1 MSASA
6 PLRAVLVEDSLV
18 QRAHLARVLQLEG
31 DIVVVAQAA
40 DADAALAAVLEHAPD
55 VVTMDLQLPGG
66 SGQSAIERIMAA
78 QPVPILV
85 LSGIIDGAD
94 ALPAVEAL
102 AAGAVDALPK
112 PLRWTADDER
122 DLRKTV
128 RALARVQIPGRA
140 APSADT
146 PLPAARATP
155 RKPVIGI
162 AASTGGPAAL
172 TALLGGLERADAPIL
187 LVQQIHA
194 AFIAGF
200 VAWLAGATAHP
211 VKLATEGE
219 APEAGTIY
227 VAPGDAHLTL
237 GADGLLHLPTEPEGA
252 VRPSADVLFR
262 SLADAAGPA
271 ATGVVLTGMGDDGAS
286 GLLALRE
293 AGGRTYA
300 QDEASSTVFEMPQA
314 AHAAGGVEM
323 LLPPDRLAN
332 VVLLAVG
339 ERAA

>member
-1 MSASA
+1 MSLDT

-18 QRAHLARVLQLEG
+18 QRAHLARVLALEG

-40 DADAALAAVLEHAPD
+40 DADAALAAVLEHDPD

-66 SGQSAIERIMAA
+66 SGQSAIERIMAVR
-78 QPVPILV
+78 PVPILV

-102 AAGAVDALPK
+102 AAGAIDALPK

-122 DLRKTV
+122 DLRETV

-140 APSADT
+140 QAQTSPR
-146 PLPAARATP
+146 PRPARAGSGDP
-155 RKPVIGI
+155 IIGI

-172 TALLGGLERADAPIL
+172 TALLHGLERAAAPIL
-187 LVQQIHA
+187 VVQQIHA

-200 VAWLAGATAHP
+200 VTWLAGVSSLS
-211 VKLATEGE
+211 VKLAAEGDR
-219 APEAGTIY
+219 PEPGNIY

-237 GADGLLHLPTEPEGA
+237 GADGLLHLPTEPAGA
-252 VRPSADVLFR
+252 HRPSADVLFR
-262 SLADAAGPA
+262 SLAESAGA
-271 ATGVVLTGMGDDGAS
+271 SATGVVLTGMGNDGAS

-323 LLPPDRLAN
+323 LLPPDRLAS

-339 ERAA
+339 ERAG